1 MFKKFRFS
9 YLILFAIVLF
19 TATENCYA
27 ATRYWFNYDS
37 TLMSGLCTD
46 NGVSLGCK
54 VKCKSTN
61 SVSDYT
67 TTTNTPFGDCISYD
81 DVSQFSYFKTY
92 DKISDFRDILSGFT
106 CGSDNCYKYVA
117 STYCNNFKKN
127 ESVCTALKNAK
138 EESAVS
144 SDGRTCIVNM
154 IAMSNK
160 DLLKSSDEKK
170 LIIFIPSE
178 KSKNPFSIHYGSLDN
193 GNGVE
198 LSNNSI
204 SFSGNNFYFYG
215 KGSNFA
221 TFKKDYIA
229 AAGGVNGTKCPDVTF
244 CLDDAS
250 EKTWYAEMNDNFD
263 SSKYTSGICQTSS
276 NGLNEGLKLR
286 EDEPHP
292 GQNLIN
298 ENKISILD
306 CKALLGGDGTNT
318 SLVDLL
324 KTGLNVIKIIVPIIL
339 IVLGSLDFAQ
349 AVFASNEDAIK
360 KAQSKFVKRLIIA
373 AVIFLIPSVL
383 KVILQLANSIWGN
396 IDPDFCGILD

>member
-27 ATRYWFNYDS
+27 ATRYWFNYDM
-37 TLMSGLCTD
+37 TLFKGLCSSSTT
-46 NGVSLGCK
+46 GCN
-54 VKCKSTN
+54 VECKTVDSGNVASST
-61 SVSDYT
+61 SPY
-67 TTTNTPFGDCISYD
+67 GDCEGYD
-81 DVSQFSYFKTY
+81 DVEKFSYLTTY
-92 DKISDFRDILSGFT
+92 NKVADFRNDLTRFQ
-106 CGSDNCYKYVA
+106 CGKVNCYEYVA
-117 STYCNNFKKN
+117 TSYCNNFKKN
-127 ESVCTALKNAK
+127 ESVCNAFK
-138 EESAVS
+138 EVKKEGNVTT
-144 SDGRTCIVNM
+144 DGRYCNVNLKL
-154 IAMSNK
+154 INNK
-160 DLLKSSDEKK
+160 DLLNSNTEKK
-170 LIIFIPSE
+170 LIIYIPSE
-178 KSKNPFSIHYGSLDN
+178 NSKNSFTVGPSGADSEINFNVPNQEATL
-193 GNGVE
+193 
-198 LSNNSI
+198 LNNK
-204 SFSGNNFYFYG
+204 FYFYAID
-215 KGSNFA
+215 SNFNA
-221 TFKKDYIA
+221 FKKDYIT
-229 AAGGVNGTKCPDVTF
+229 AAGGVNGTGCPDVTF
-244 CLDDAS
+244 CLNEIKKKD
-250 EKTWYAEMNDNFD
+250 WYAEMSGTCD
-263 SSKYTSGICQTSS
+263 SSKYASGIKQTSGSD
-276 NGLNEGLKLR
+276 GVNEGLLL